1 MTTPAIEIR
10 QLTKRYSKVEALR
23 GLDLEVPEGSICG
36 FLGPNGAG
44 KTTTMK
50 ILMGSIRPSAG
61 YAAVFGNDVRV
72 HGLVV
77 RSRIGYLPQDP
88 VFPANQTVRAVVS
101 YVARLYPGH
110 PRGSAL
116 RRRVDDLLDRVGM
129 ADKARRRVRGLS
141 GGERQ
146 RLGVAQ
152 ALIADPDLVI
162 MDEPSAGLDPIG
174 RRDMLTL
181 IAETGGDATVF
192 YSTHILDDVERVS
205 DTVVMISSGRA
216 VAQGPLDS
224 ILEGSDIDYT
234 VGVRGETEE
243 VLARLRAEPWIES
256 IDARRRGEVDQW
268 RVRVSD
274 EAAAADRLV
283 PALLSDDRCDVIE
296 FHRSDRHLEDAY
308 LEIVGADDGH

>member
-1 MTTPAIEIR
+1 MTAPAIEIR
-10 QLTKRYSKVEALR
+10 QLHKRYRKVEALR

-50 ILMGSIRPSAG
+50 ILMGLIQPSGG
-61 YAAVFGNDVRV
+61 YAAVLGHDVRTR
-72 HGLVV
+72 GLVA

-88 VFPANQTVRAVVS
+88 VFPLNQTVRGVVS
-101 YVARLYPGH
+101 YVAHLYPGH
-110 PRGSAL
+110 PRGRAL
-116 RRRVDDLLDRVGM
+116 RKRVDDLLDRVGM

-152 ALIADPDLVI
+152 ALIADPDLVM
-162 MDEPSAGLDPIG
+162 MDEPSAGLDPVG
-174 RRDMLTL
+174 RRDMLDL
-181 IAETGGDATVF
+181 IAEIGGDATVF

-205 DTVVMISSGRA
+205 DTVVMINAGRV

-224 ILEGSDIDYT
+224 ILQGSDSDYT
-234 VGVRGETEE
+234 VRLRGETNDI
-243 VLARLRAEPWIES
+243 LARLTAEPWVKAVEAS
-256 IDARRRGEVDQW
+256 HLGETEQW
-268 RVRVSD
+268 RVSVSD

-283 PALLSDDRCDVIE
+283 PTLLTDDRCDVIE
-296 FHRSDRHLEDAY
+296 FHLSDRRLEDTY
-308 LEIVGADDGH
+308 LDIVGADDGN

>member
-10 QLTKRYSKVEALR
+10 QLSKRYGKVDALR

-50 ILMGSIRPSAG
+50 ILMGLIRPSGG
-61 YAAVFGNDVRV
+61 YAAVLGNDMRS
-72 HGLVV
+72 HGLVA

-88 VFPANQTVRAVVS
+88 VFPPNHTVRGVVS

-110 PRGSAL
+110 LRGRAL
-116 RRRVDDLLDRVGM
+116 RRHVDELLDRVGM
-129 ADKARRRVRGLS
+129 ADKARRRVHGLS

-152 ALIADPDLVI
+152 ALISSPGLVM

-174 RRDMLTL
+174 RRDMLDL
-181 IAETGGDATVF
+181 ISEIGGNTTVF
-192 YSTHILDDVERVS
+192 YSTHILDDAERVS
-205 DTVVMISSGRA
+205 DTVVMINAGRA
-216 VAQGPLDS
+216 VAQGSLDS
-224 ILEGSDIDYT
+224 ILAVSDLDYT
-234 VGVRGETEE
+234 VHLRGDTRETLDR
-243 VLARLRAEPWIES
+243 VSAEPWVVGVETQHK
-256 IDARRRGEVDQW
+256 GEFERW

-274 EAAAADRLV
+274 EATATDRLV
-283 PALLSDDRCDVIE
+283 PTLLLDDRCDIIE
-296 FHRSDRHLEDAY
+296 FHLSDRRLEEAY
-308 LEIVGADDGH
+308 LEVMGADNGD

>member
-10 QLTKRYSKVEALR
+10 QLSKKYRKVEALR

-50 ILMGSIRPSAG
+50 ILMGLIRPSGG
-61 YAAVFGNDVRV
+61 YGGVFGHDVRA
-72 HGLVV
+72 HGLVA

-88 VFPANQTVRAVVS
+88 VFPPKYTVRGVVS
-101 YVARLYPGH
+101 YAAHLYPGH
-110 PRGSAL
+110 LRGRAL

-152 ALIADPDLVI
+152 ALIADPDLVM

-174 RRDMLTL
+174 RRDMLDL
-181 IAETGGDATVF
+181 IAEIGGNTTVF

-205 DTVVMISSGRA
+205 DTVVMINSGRA

-224 ILEGSDIDYT
+224 ILQTSDVDYT
-234 VGVRGETEE
+234 VRLRGETAGT
-243 VLARLRAEPWIES
+243 LAALSAEPWVEAVDTS
-256 IDARRRGEVDQW
+256 RRGEIDQW
-268 RVRVSD
+268 RVRVND
-274 EAAAADRLV
+274 EATAADRLV
-283 PALLSDDRCDVIE
+283 PSLLADDRCDIIE
-296 FHRSDRHLEDAY
+296 FHLSDRHLEDAY
-308 LEIVGADDGH
+308 LAIVGADDGD

>member
-1 MTTPAIEIR
+1 MTPPAIEIR
-10 QLTKRYSKVEALR
+10 HLSKRYSKVEALR

-50 ILMGSIRPSAG
+50 ILMGLIRPTGG
-61 YAAVFGNDVRV
+61 YAAVFGHDVRN
-72 HGLVV
+72 HRLVA

-88 VFPANQTVRAVVS
+88 VFPPNQTVRGVVS
-101 YVARLYPGH
+101 YVGRLYPGH
-110 PRGSAL
+110 PRGRAM

-129 ADKARRRVRGLS
+129 TDKARRKVRGLS

-152 ALIADPDLVI
+152 ALIADPDLVM
-162 MDEPSAGLDPIG
+162 MDEPSAGLDPVG
-174 RRDMLTL
+174 RRDMLDL
-181 IAETGGDATVF
+181 IAEIGGDTTVF

-205 DTVVMISSGRA
+205 DTVVMINAGRA

-224 ILEGSDIDYT
+224 ILQGSDTDYT
-234 VGVRGETEE
+234 VRLRGETEE
-243 VLARLRAEPWIES
+243 ALARLTAEPWVEAVNARHLGEIE
-256 IDARRRGEVDQW
+256 QW

-283 PALLSDDRCDVIE
+283 PTLLADDHCDVIE
-296 FHRSDRHLEDAY
+296 FHLSDRRLEDAY
-308 LEIVGADDGH
+308 LEIVGADDGN